1 MATAINQMNRFLP
14 SFITLVVGVD
24 SETEGSAI
32 GATLPSEGR
41 TIRASHSRFWQ
52 RKVLHLCC
60 GVLQCDTDAG
70 TNQLGVM
77 EPNLIALAFKLL
89 QQMKNSDS
97 NDFKIHK

>member
-1 MATAINQMNRFLP
+1 MLGG
-14 SFITLVVGVD
+14 VGKRHW
-24 SETEGSAI
+24 SNWSNASLER
-32 GATLPSEGR
+32 R
-41 TIRASHSRFWQ
+41 TIRASHGRFWQ

-70 TNQLGVM
+70 TSQLGVM
-77 EPNLIALAFKLL
+77 EPNLIALASNLF